1 MRSKG
6 TLFFF
11 VLSCQQRQH
20 KTMMAF
26 PRLAVSQVLV
36 RRHRTRDGQ
45 EDASPAPAS
54 SNGNA
59 NDEGVDEEA
68 PSSARRDVD
77 RSNANNNSSTST
89 TGGNLSTGES
99 HDGEQ
104 ELVVQ
109 VPNSWQQSASI
120 PPSFVFPPMAWEPSE
135 EATALRREAIHR
147 EVRRFSCKFVSFAW
161 RWICRK
167 S

>member
-1 MRSKG
+1 
-6 TLFFF
+6 
-11 VLSCQQRQH
+11 
-20 KTMMAF
+20 MMAF
-26 PRLAVSQVLV
+26 PRLAISQVLV
-36 RRHRTRDGQ
+36 RRRRTRDGQ

-68 PSSARRDVD
+68 PNVDASSARRDVD
-77 RSNANNNSSTST
+77 RSNASNNSSTST
-89 TGGNLSTGES
+89 TGGNLFTGES

-147 EVRRFSCKFVSFAW
+147 EVRCFRCKFVSFAW